1 MKPSRNIDRLLEIMA
16 ALRDPETGCPW
27 DVEQSFESIMP
38 YTLEETYEV
47 LDAIERNDM
56 DDLREELGDLLLQVV
71 FHSRMAEEQG
81 SFAFGDVVEAITHK
95 MIRRHPHV
103 FGDAEARNA
112 GMAKGSW
119 NRIKAE
125 EKPSGPNGVRNSD
138 LKRPRRAAFGRY
150 STRLPCPASC
160 FETPAESRESRL
172 RLV

>member
-16 ALRDPETGCPW
+16 ALRTPETGCPW
-27 DVEQSFESIMP
+27 DVEQTFQTIMP

-71 FHSRMAEEQG
+71 FHARMAEEQG
-81 SFAFGDVVEAITHK
+81 SFAFGDVVEAITRK

-103 FGDAEARNA
+103 FGDAEARSA

-125 EKPSGPNGVRNSD
+125 EKPNASNGARSLGWKPPRIMAFWTIFRRPSLPFCVR
-138 LKRPRRAAFGRY
+138 
-150 STRLPCPASC
+150 
-160 FETPAESRESRL
+160 
-172 RLV
+172 